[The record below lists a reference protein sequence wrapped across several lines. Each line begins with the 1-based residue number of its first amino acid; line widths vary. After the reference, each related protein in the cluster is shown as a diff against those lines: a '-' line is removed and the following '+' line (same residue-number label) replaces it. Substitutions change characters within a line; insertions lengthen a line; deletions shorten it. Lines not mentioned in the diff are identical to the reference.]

1 MNVLRT
7 TELETN
13 EIKVGDKI
21 NIVLKDLGDFT
32 ATAQKITEKG
42 IIFLF
47 DDCVIDKAMNE
58 NDDSNRGGY
67 DDSDLKR
74 WIDSVLIELFPEDLK
89 SRIVD
94 ISIPTYGQIFGHNN
108 YYDNF
113 VSDDDDEQFELMT
126 IRKNRIVG
134 RNLPKSFYPDLNNS
148 RNWYW
153 LKNATKKKLSSSGF
167 AGVSNSGGTAGYAY
181 ASSSGGVRPVFLVEV
196 R

>member
-1 MNVLRT
+1 MKVLRT

-21 NIVLKDLGDFT
+21 NIALKDLGDFT

-58 NDDSNRGGY
+58 DDDSKRGGY
-67 DDSDLKR
+67 DDSDLKI

-94 ISIPTYGQIFGHNN
+94 ISIPTYGQILGHDN

-113 VSDDDDEQFELMT
+113 VSDDDEQFELMT
-126 IRKNRIVG
+126 IRKNRIA
-134 RNLPKSFYPDLNNS
+134 DLNNS
-148 RNWYW
+148 WNWYW
-153 LKNATKKKLSSSGF
+153 LKNATKKKLSSTFF
-167 AGVSNSGGTAGYAY
+167 ALVFNYGSANYSN
-181 ASSSGGVRPVFLVEV
+181 ASASYGVRPVFLAKGE
-196 R
+196 